1 MEIETW
7 AANRLA
13 EETGAML
20 AGGYVDVLDAG
31 GILLARCRFAD
42 PPFQSPED
50 GSVAAY
56 PFPFSV
62 ADSDGRPAR
71 FEAFAFDGR
80 LVIAGTAGYR
90 DDLPEPEMKFK
101 TRQIVQDADVGIES
115 FVVAVV
121 KKAPLNDGIA
131 TA

>member
-13 EETGAML
+13 EETGVML
-20 AGGYVDVLDAG
+20 AGGYVDVLDADG
-31 GILLARCRFAD
+31 TRLARCQFAT
-42 PPFQSPED
+42 PPFQSPEE
-50 GSVAAY
+50 GEVAAY

-62 ADSDGRPAR
+62 AEADGRAAR
-71 FEAFAFDGR
+71 FEAFAIDGR
-80 LVIAGTAGYR
+80 LVLAGTAGYR

-121 KKAPLNDGIA
+121 KKAPLNDDA
-131 TA
+131 D